1 MLEYYILSLQ
11 LFHLHLHV
19 WNRRLVSTSDVLLFS
34 VQYQIY
40 YSVYYIY
47 SEVYVDIHIR
57 SIVAINHVKVV
68 QIFTTEIKR

>member
-1 MLEYYILSLQ
+1 MQ

-19 WNRRLVSTSDVLLFS
+19 WKSSLMSTSDVLLFS

-47 SEVYVDIHIR
+47 SEVYVYIHIQ

>member
-1 MLEYYILSLQ
+1 M
-11 LFHLHLHV
+11 
-19 WNRRLVSTSDVLLFS
+19 STSDVLRFS

-47 SEVYVDIHIR
+47 SEVYVYIHIQ

>member
-1 MLEYYILSLQ
+1 M
-11 LFHLHLHV
+11 
-19 WNRRLVSTSDVLLFS
+19 STSDVLLFS

-47 SEVYVDIHIR
+47 SEVYVYIHIP